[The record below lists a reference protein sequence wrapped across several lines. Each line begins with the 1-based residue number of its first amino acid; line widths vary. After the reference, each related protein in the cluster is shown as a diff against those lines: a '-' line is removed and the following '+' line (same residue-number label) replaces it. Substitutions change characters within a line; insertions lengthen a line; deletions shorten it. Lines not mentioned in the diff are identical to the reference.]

1 MFDLPHAGTGGFNQ
15 FPPPNATKVK
25 ELKTRIAELEAK
37 LAAAEAKKMA
47 GQIDIQNYAVQ
58 AARYEKQI
66 EMQKTIEDAYEKGYA
81 RCKHSVEVSM
91 AMLQT
96 MRGGVLSKS

>member
-37 LAAAEAKKMA
+37 LAAAEAKMA
-47 GQIDIQNYAVQ
+47 GQIDIQEYAVQ

-66 EMQKTIEDAYEKGYA
+66 EMQKTVEDAYEKGYA
-81 RCKHSVEVSM
+81 RCKHSVEASM

-96 MRGGVLSKS
+96 MRG